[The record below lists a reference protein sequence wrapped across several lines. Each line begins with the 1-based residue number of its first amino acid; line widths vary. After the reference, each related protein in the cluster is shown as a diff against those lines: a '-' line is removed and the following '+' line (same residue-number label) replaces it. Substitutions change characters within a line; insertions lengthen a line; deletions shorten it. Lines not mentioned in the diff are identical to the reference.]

1 MPTNIINLTPHAIT
15 EVTTATTFAP
25 SGTVARV
32 ASESIHAFNV
42 NDNIPVFITKF
53 GDVHDL
59 PAPQEGTIYIVSLL
73 VKQAS
78 PDRRDL
84 VSPGTLVRDDKG
96 NPIGCKGFNL

>member
-1 MPTNIINLTPHAIT
+1 MTNIINLTPHAIT
-15 EVTTATTFAP
+15 ETMTNTTFAP

-32 ASESIHAFNV
+32 SSESICAGNI
-42 NDNIPVFITKF
+42 NNIPVFITKF
-53 GDVHDL
+53 GDVQDL

-96 NPIGCKGFNL
+96 NPVGCKGFNL